1 MQPDLSGSQPGTT
14 TEAPEAQGLPPIG
27 RRYEVAGRRLYLHRS
42 GTGRPV
48 VVFLPGGGMFSL
60 GYLNIHTRVA
70 ELTTSVVYDRAG
82 TGWSDQIPL
91 PRSAAEVAEELR
103 SLLRTADL
111 PGPCLF
117 VGHSLGALYA
127 RRFAQLFPADV
138 AGLLL
143 LDPAHEDYPANEP
156 EVARRAAEEWKKQPM
171 PEIGPEQIE
180 GFRPILKEMYAE
192 WPPEIR
198 EPLIERHLDPTQ
210 VSTGLLEASNVDE
223 LYDELRRGGPTPA
236 VPVIVYTAMGI
247 DPSQMLFSTEEV
259 VRAQNEAKLATNS
272 AFARS
277 VPGTDSRVLEDASHV
292 TIHTRRPDAVIEG
305 VRDLLGRIGR

>member
-1 MQPDLSGSQPGTT
+1 MLPPTQ
-14 TEAPEAQGLPPIG
+14 EAHDLPPIG

-48 VVFLPGGGMFSL
+48 VVFLPGGGMFGL
-60 GYLNIHTRVA
+60 GYLNIHTLVA

-91 PRSAAEVAEELR
+91 PRSAAEIAEELR

-111 PGPCLF
+111 AGPYLF
-117 VGHSLGALYA
+117 VAHSLGGLYA

-171 PEIGPEQIE
+171 PELGPEQIE
-180 GFRPILKEMYAE
+180 GYRPILKEMYAE
-192 WPPEIR
+192 WPPEVR
-198 EPLIERHLDPTQ
+198 EPLIERHLKPTQ
-210 VSTGLLEASNVDE
+210 VRTGLLETSNVDE
-223 LYDELRRGGPTPA
+223 LYNETRRGGPIPA

-247 DPSQMLFSTEEV
+247 DASQTVFSTEEV
-259 VRAQNEAKLATNS
+259 VRGQNAAKLATNT

-277 VPGTDSRVLEDASHV
+277 VPGGENRVLEDASHL

-305 VRDLLGRIGR
+305 VRDLLGRIGP

>member
-1 MQPDLSGSQPGTT
+1 MVQPNQ
-14 TEAPEAQGLPPIG
+14 EAGDFPPIG
-27 RRYEVAGRRLYLHRS
+27 FQYEVAGRRLYLHRS

-48 VVFLPGGGMFSL
+48 VVFLAGGGMFGL
-60 GYLNIHTRVA
+60 GYLNVHARVA

-91 PRSAAEVAEELR
+91 PRSAPDVAEELR

-111 PGPCLF
+111 PGPYLF
-117 VGHSLGALYA
+117 VGHSLGGLYA

-138 AGLLL
+138 AGILL
-143 LDPAHEDYPANEP
+143 LDPAHEDYSANEP

-171 PEIGPEQIE
+171 PELGPQQIE
-180 GFRPILKEMYAE
+180 RFRPILNEMYAE
-192 WPPEIR
+192 WPPEVR
-198 EPLIERHLDPTQ
+198 EPLIERHLTPTQ
-210 VSTGLLEASNVDE
+210 VRTGLLEASNADE
-223 LYDELRRGGPTPA
+223 LYEETRRGGPIPA

-247 DPSQMLFSTEEV
+247 DATQTMFSTEEV
-259 VRAQNEAKLATNS
+259 VRAQNAAKLATNS

-277 VPGTDSRVLEDASHV
+277 VPGAESRVLEDASHV
-292 TIHTRRPDAVIEG
+292 MIHTRRPDAVIQG

>member
-1 MQPDLSGSQPGTT
+1 MLPPTQ
-14 TEAPEAQGLPPIG
+14 EAHDLPPIG

-48 VVFLPGGGMFSL
+48 VVFLPGGGMFGL
-60 GYLNIHTRVA
+60 GYLNIHTLVA
-70 ELTTSVVYDRAG
+70 ELATSVVYDRAG

-91 PRSAAEVAEELR
+91 PRSAADVAEELR

-111 PGPCLF
+111 AGPYLF
-117 VGHSLGALYA
+117 VGHSLGGLYA

-143 LDPAHEDYPANEP
+143 LDPAHEDYSANEP
-156 EVARRAAEEWKKQPM
+156 EIARRAAEEWKKKPM
-171 PEIGPEQIE
+171 PELGPEQIE

-198 EPLIERHLDPTQ
+198 EPLIERHLDPTGI
-210 VSTGLLEASNVDE
+210 STGLLEASNADE
-223 LYDELRRGGPTPA
+223 LYDEMRRGGPMPA

-247 DPSQMLFSTEEV
+247 DASQTVFSTEEV
-259 VRAQNEAKLATNS
+259 VRAQNAAKVATNS

-277 VPGTDSRVLEDASHV
+277 VPGAENRVLEDASHLML
-292 TIHTRRPDAVIEG
+292 HTRRPDAVIQG
-305 VRDLLGRIGR
+305 VRDLLGRIGG